1 MQTVF
6 FCFRFLC
13 SWVEIFEWNK
23 PQTISLIIL
32 ILILFVIK
40 CPHVF
45 WRRSMDSLYCN
56 QYTVYLFVY
65 SCVWSEDSDGMSFQ
79 YRRLSGFLSF
89 SGIFKMFVKK
99 KNNGFFNQCD
109 YTFEGGANMI
119 FRRGRLLQRLIHSKE
134 HNWMFFSQPVP
145 SSYHEEI
152 TCTIATRT
160 LRPFFLNSLMTVS
173 TKSLLFLVHKP
184 ARGYFLLTL

>member
-1 MQTVF
+1 MPS
-6 FCFRFLC
+6 RFLEAINGL
-13 SWVEIFEWNK
+13 SVL
-23 PQTISLIIL
+23 QSVYS
-32 ILILFVIK
+32 LFVCLFLCLIRRFGRN
-40 CPHVF
+40 VF
-45 WRRSMDSLYCN
+45 PISPTFRI
-56 QYTVYLFVY
+56 
-65 SCVWSEDSDGMSFQ
+65 SFIF
-79 YRRLSGFLSF
+79 RN
-89 SGIFKMFVKK
+89 FKMFVKK

-119 FRRGRLLQRLIHSKE
+119 FSRGRLLQRLIHSKE

-152 TCTIATRT
+152 SCTIATRT

>member
-40 CPHVF
+40 CLHVF

-65 SCVWSEDSDGMSFQ
+65 SCVWSKDSDGMSFQ

-89 SGIFKMFVKK
+89 SGIFKMLVKK
-99 KNNGFFNQCD
+99 KTTDFSINVIILSKGEQTWFSAGEGYFSVSFTVRSITGCFF
-109 YTFEGGANMI
+109 
-119 FRRGRLLQRLIHSKE
+119 HS
-134 HNWMFFSQPVP
+134 
-145 SSYHEEI
+145 
-152 TCTIATRT
+152 
-160 LRPFFLNSLMTVS
+160 
-173 TKSLLFLVHKP
+173 LFLHHIMKRSHVQ
-184 ARGYFLLTL
+184 